1 MSEEDI
7 EIAEF
12 WLDAWESE
20 IAGDENNDREM
31 YAEDRKVILAVR
43 RIIAVALS
51 MVAAIERSGFDVS
64 HCMDCGEMVV
74 CIPDGMP
81 MCEACA
87 AKGGDA

>member
-20 IAGDENNDREM
+20 IAEDENNDREI

-43 RIIAVALS
+43 RIIAVAKR
-51 MVAAIERSGFDVS
+51 AKKE
-64 HCMDCGEMVV
+64 GETCV
-74 CIPDGMP
+74 
-81 MCEACA
+81 
-87 AKGGDA
+87 KKN